1 MHFVDTICLKAH
13 KRWFDFQDIFRKP
26 NSLWDGQGILLDLL
40 DPLFG
45 HQSDLILLDY
55 TFLRQIGDFGFGNS
69 SLNLLFE
76 RFLTLGRLPLQSRDH
91 FVSILDI
98 IDVSQGLLEGN
109 LNFFDL
115 LQSIPN
121 IVFHNFFTRKFYTKY
136 EENTQ

>member
-1 MHFVDTICLKAH
+1 M
-13 KRWFDFQDIFRKP
+13 WY
-26 NSLWDGQGILLDLL
+26 GQGILLDLL

-55 TFLRQIGDFGFGNS
+55 TFLRQIGYFGIGNS

-76 RFLTLGRLPLQSRDH
+76 RFLTLGRLSFQGRDH
-91 FVSILDI
+91 FVSTLDI